1 MKTENIEEGR
11 DKKHITNI
19 RLFSGV
25 SLVVIC
31 FVLLF
36 AGVGMVSATAPSITN
51 WSSSGGNTTNK
62 DNPQDLMYLVLP
74 GDEITFSVTTSEPC
88 TFNWSVNKIDQ
99 GINSNTFTFTVPS
112 LNCSQDLS
120 ECIFEVHV
128 KAYNDNGEAHHEW
141 VISTLSEEE
150 APDFFDSF
158 TDKRYWNRTDKDP
171 WGRSLPEWGET
182 ICNNYIID
190 TPVGIYDSSKGYLEK
205 KPKEPDESDYCYAG
219 KKIFANSTTTYG
231 TWIIR
236 YQGSLDYYFIHPGE
250 DELDRIYSTYGN
262 YHYSHAGTGWY
273 IGHLWI
279 EGRHRVAYY
288 NESYGESAKRY
299 SLAYKRGINEYGS
312 YLSYIPGWVE
322 LKIIRTPEG
331 AFYVYVNDK
340 LTLDS
345 FNIDN
350 TYNISKY
357 IWTSSKIIDGVEI
370 YNERYLFPEKNAEYK
385 EYGKDEVKKGIVIN
399 GRDVRLNDI
408 ANFIK
413 NNSLFTYDSNTRTAI
428 SYTNLVLENGAEL
441 VIENETL
448 KIHSDYDGEH
458 EIRIK
463 QGATFKL
470 LNSRVTSTN
479 EHYYLWKFT
488 SPFERE
494 YMPQGGFSQGYAR
507 ARCIFIAKNSIINNS
522 GFMYLDSP
530 RGLILENTQLTNLV
544 EVNSGKSGV
553 RSDNSQVSPLNASFW
568 FRENMVTVP
577 YRSFKNLS
585 ITGRNGKSVKVVF
598 EGGDP
603 FGKLN
608 IYDSNFENVT
618 VEARS
623 HPRFRGTTPK
633 YEWEITEPDGSK
645 NYYYGLPNVPR
656 TLNLINCK
664 FKDIKTSNKFSYIRP
679 KYYLDVKVVDN
690 NGNPIPGAKVKVV
703 NEVDNVYHPPEN
715 IEDAW
720 NWTNTYYEG
729 YGYHLVPFKKWTSVD
744 DYVKAIRKP
753 ALSEVST
760 KGDGHTPLPSD
771 KKNTLV
777 VTGYTLSNETNA
789 DIIRVRLLVH
799 TGEWYMNIYVAD
811 DEKGEILYYKKT
823 FGDYNL
829 IAPGTKLHA
838 HLIYSKENNSVHLK
852 VEDQNDTLLW
862 DTGELPLKTQ
872 DRQTPLH
879 PDLRFNKVGFG
890 VYNCQNEAGCLNQE
904 NISWDGEGIYMYSP
918 PHSQGGYLKT
928 RIDNMKIEVS
938 GKGLIE
944 DNNYSSD
951 PQLITIEENSDKEY
965 NLSQNTEGN
974 SLVWDFDVNVIDHIQ
989 KYGAW
994 ADVELRGYT
1003 ENPQKNYTYTIIAEK
1018 NGKTASMSG
1027 LDIDESWYREDP
1039 DKPTKTIVCNI
1050 DTGNCRIE
1058 GSTTGTLSGKVTDKD
1073 TGLPIVGA
1081 TVTANSHQT
1090 TTNSTGDYIL
1100 SLPAGNY
1107 TLTASKPGYQSAT
1120 SSATVNEGATTT
1132 VNFTLTPIPPDTTS
1146 PSAVI
1151 DLSTSNPTPHSI
1163 TLTWTAPGDDGN
1175 NGTASQYDI
1184 RYSTSEITEENWNS
1198 ATQCTGVPAPKPA
1211 GSSETFTVTG
1221 LSPNTTYYF
1230 ALKTADEVPNWSP
1243 ISNSPS
1249 GKTAQVAGGLV
1260 GYWKFDE
1267 GSGTTAVDSSGN
1279 NNNGTLIDNPD
1290 WVDGKIGKA
1299 LEFNGS
1305 TNYVE
1310 INDSDSL
1317 DGFDAITIE
1326 AWVKP
1331 ILGQRGAVVSR
1342 YLYDY
1347 NIPINERVYELTV
1360 EQGGTIGFALSSDG
1374 SSATWLESSNTL
1386 QDNEWNHIAAVS
1398 DGNTMRIYING
1409 EQDPNTK
1416 AAPASLHSSSYNLQI
1431 GAWEYSPNQRDTYF
1445 NGVIDEVKIYNRAL
1459 SAEEIKADYEAG
1471 TPPASISD
1479 LQNTTGTTWINWT
1492 WTNPSD
1498 NDFAYTMVYL
1508 DGVFKTNTSNPYYN
1522 ATGLVANTTYE
1533 IGTHTVDV
1541 NGNVNTTWVNQTVK
1555 TLAVPNNPPY
1565 KPGNPSPADGAV
1577 NIPID
1582 IDLSWS
1588 GGDPDAG
1595 DTVTYDVYFGTDS
1608 NPPMVSNDQL
1618 ETTYDPGTLDYSTLY
1633 YWRIV
1638 AKDEHGASNESEV
1651 WCFTTASDHTNST
1664 LVQVSPVAQTVLKGQ
1679 NFHVNIS
1686 VSPDTAIAGM
1696 QLDLLF
1702 NSTLVEV
1709 NSVTEGDLF
1718 KQDGAS
1724 THFNPGT
1731 IDNATG
1737 IVTYVY
1743 GAIIKQGANV
1753 STPGTFAIVNL
1764 TASNTLS
1771 GTSPLALANVK
1782 VSDPDAQAVPI
1793 NVTNGT
1799 VTIKEN
1805 EAPVLSTIGDKS
1817 VDEGSLLEFTISAYD
1832 PDGDTLT
1839 YSASNLPSGASFDA
1853 SSRTFSW
1860 TPTYDQAGTYTN
1872 VHFEVSDGYLTDSE
1886 DITITVNNTIPRW
1899 DVNEDGVVDIFDL
1912 VEVGQH
1918 FNESFASPPYPRY
1931 DVNQDGVVDIGDVT
1945 LVGQHF
1951 GEVET

>member
-1 MKTENIEEGR
+1 MADFQSDTRPSLQIEGEGMKTKIMNNKSMKTKNIEEGR
-11 DKKHITNI
+11 EKEHSQDGH
-19 RLFSGV
+19 LFSGV
-25 SLVVIC
+25 SLAVIC
-31 FVLLF
+31 FMLLF
-36 AGVGMVSATAPSITN
+36 AGESMASGHTVNLISPENNTITN
-51 WSSSGGNTTNK
+51 LNNNSLQFVYNHTGSLTGIVNCTLYLDGNPVNYSTDVPANTSQSVYSNQSWSEGNHYWYVNCTNGSSQESSLDIGQNYTFTADFSPPNITSWYTNAT
-62 DNPQDLMYLVLP
+62 NASSPQDLMFLVSAN
-74 GDEITFSVTTSEPC
+74 DSIFFNITVENPDNDTSYTWLMNKVDQNNSASNF
-88 TFNWSVNKIDQ
+88 TFN
-99 GINSNTFTFTVPS
+99 VPDCDH
-112 LNCSQDLS
+112 LNDSS
-120 ECIFEVHV
+120 SCIWEIHV
-128 KAYNDNGEAHHEW
+128 IANDSAGNEAHHEW

-158 TDKRYWNRTDKDP
+158 TDKKYWNRTDKDP

-182 ICNNYIID
+182 RCNDYIID

-205 KPKEPDESDYCYAG
+205 KPKEPDESDYCYG
-219 KKIFANSTTTYG
+219 CKKIFANSTTTYG

-236 YQGSLDYYFIHPGE
+236 YQGSLGYFFIHPGE
-250 DELDRIYSTYGN
+250 DDYDRIQSTYGN

-312 YLSYIPGWVE
+312 YLSYIPDWVE

-408 ANFIK
+408 DNFIK
-413 NNSLFTYDSNTRTAI
+413 NDSLFTYDSNTRTAI

-553 RSDNSQVSPLNASFW
+553 RSDTSQVSPLNASFW
-568 FRENMVTVP
+568 FRESMVTVP

-585 ITGRNGKSVKVVF
+585 ITGKNGKSVKVVF

-623 HPRFRGTTPK
+623 HPRFSGTTPK

-760 KGDGHTPLPSD
+760 KSDGHTPLPSD

-777 VTGYTLSNETNA
+777 VTDYTLSNETNA
-789 DIIRVRLLVH
+789 DIIRVRLLVS
-799 TGEWYMNIYVAD
+799 TGEWYIRIYVAD

-852 VEDQNDTLLW
+852 VEDQNNTLLW

-994 ADVELRGYT
+994 ADIELRGYT
-1003 ENPQKNYTYTIIAEK
+1003 GNPQKNYTYTIMVNKTTNQGNVILK
-1018 NGKTASMSG
+1018 NTTNTIYPNGTIYYSENKTFSG
-1027 LDIDESWYREDP
+1027 IVTGVNPNESWYRP
-1039 DKPTKTIVCNI
+1039 NPLIPTYTVNI
-1050 DTGNCRIE
+1050 
-1058 GSTTGTLSGKVTDKD
+1058 TLNKSVNAVNMSIK
-1073 TGLPIVGA
+1073 
-1081 TVTANSHQT
+1081 TANITYLTIHEFTSNLINFT
-1090 TTNSTGDYIL
+1090 ANTTN
-1100 SLPAGNY
+1100 GN
-1107 TLTASKPGYQSAT
+1107 
-1120 SSATVNEGATTT
+1120 N
-1132 VNFTLTPIPPDTTS
+1132 VNFTICSLKPNTNYLIKKDGTNFTTKTTNESGCLTFNNSQWTEHTFTIEEHTTPTTTTTTS
-1146 PSAVI
+1146 TSTIPGTTTTT
-1151 DLSTSNPTPHSI
+1151 STSTTTTTTTTTIWPCDLPGDYPTCGEVTLEEVVDFINLWSQGQADLEDVVNLINAWAEGPVCELPGDYPPCGEI
-1163 TLTWTAPGDDGN
+1163 TLEEVVDFINLW
-1175 NGTASQYDI
+1175 SQGQAELEDVVNLI
-1184 RYSTSEITEENWNS
+1184 NAW
-1198 ATQCTGVPAPKPA
+1198 A
-1211 GSSETFTVTG
+1211 GS
-1221 LSPNTTYYF
+1221 
-1230 ALKTADEVPNWSP
+1230 
-1243 ISNSPS
+1243 
-1249 GKTAQVAGGLV
+1249 
-1260 GYWKFDE
+1260 
-1267 GSGTTAVDSSGN
+1267 
-1279 NNNGTLIDNPD
+1279 
-1290 WVDGKIGKA
+1290 
-1299 LEFNGS
+1299 
-1305 TNYVE
+1305 
-1310 INDSDSL
+1310 
-1317 DGFDAITIE
+1317 
-1326 AWVKP
+1326 
-1331 ILGQRGAVVSR
+1331 
-1342 YLYDY
+1342 
-1347 NIPINERVYELTV
+1347 
-1360 EQGGTIGFALSSDG
+1360 
-1374 SSATWLESSNTL
+1374 
-1386 QDNEWNHIAAVS
+1386 
-1398 DGNTMRIYING
+1398 
-1409 EQDPNTK
+1409 
-1416 AAPASLHSSSYNLQI
+1416 
-1431 GAWEYSPNQRDTYF
+1431 
-1445 NGVIDEVKIYNRAL
+1445 
-1459 SAEEIKADYEAG
+1459 
-1471 TPPASISD
+1471 
-1479 LQNTTGTTWINWT
+1479 
-1492 WTNPSD
+1492 
-1498 NDFAYTMVYL
+1498 
-1508 DGVFKTNTSNPYYN
+1508 
-1522 ATGLVANTTYE
+1522 
-1533 IGTHTVDV
+1533 
-1541 NGNVNTTWVNQTVK
+1541 
-1555 TLAVPNNPPY
+1555 
-1565 KPGNPSPADGAV
+1565 
-1577 NIPID
+1577 
-1582 IDLSWS
+1582 
-1588 GGDPDAG
+1588 
-1595 DTVTYDVYFGTDS
+1595 
-1608 NPPMVSNDQL
+1608 
-1618 ETTYDPGTLDYSTLY
+1618 
-1633 YWRIV
+1633 
-1638 AKDEHGASNESEV
+1638 
-1651 WCFTTASDHTNST
+1651 
-1664 LVQVSPVAQTVLKGQ
+1664 
-1679 NFHVNIS
+1679 
-1686 VSPDTAIAGM
+1686 
-1696 QLDLLF
+1696 
-1702 NSTLVEV
+1702 
-1709 NSVTEGDLF
+1709 
-1718 KQDGAS
+1718 
-1724 THFNPGT
+1724 
-1731 IDNATG
+1731 
-1737 IVTYVY
+1737 
-1743 GAIIKQGANV
+1743 
-1753 STPGTFAIVNL
+1753 
-1764 TASNTLS
+1764 
-1771 GTSPLALANVK
+1771 
-1782 VSDPDAQAVPI
+1782 
-1793 NVTNGT
+1793 
-1799 VTIKEN
+1799 
-1805 EAPVLSTIGDKS
+1805 
-1817 VDEGSLLEFTISAYD
+1817 
-1832 PDGDTLT
+1832 
-1839 YSASNLPSGASFDA
+1839 
-1853 SSRTFSW
+1853 
-1860 TPTYDQAGTYTN
+1860 
-1872 VHFEVSDGYLTDSE
+1872 
-1886 DITITVNNTIPRW
+1886 
-1899 DVNEDGVVDIFDL
+1899 
-1912 VEVGQH
+1912 
-1918 FNESFASPPYPRY
+1918 
-1931 DVNQDGVVDIGDVT
+1931 
-1945 LVGQHF
+1945 
-1951 GEVET
+1951 